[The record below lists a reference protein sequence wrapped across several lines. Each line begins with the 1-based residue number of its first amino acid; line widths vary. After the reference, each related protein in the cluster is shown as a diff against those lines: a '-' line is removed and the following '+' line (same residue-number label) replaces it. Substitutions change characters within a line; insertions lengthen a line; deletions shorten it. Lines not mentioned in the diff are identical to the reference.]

1 MLLGRGCVVVGN
13 IALDQGYGGLYL
25 FRGLVGREG
34 QAGLWKIVMERRV
47 REVHLEDLSE
57 AVVWAVVRLVAGV
70 VAIELA
76 VLGKAAAA
84 AEVRMTAEVCVV
96 WGCIVR
102 SCSGPVAVA
111 DIAGLGDS
119 V

>member
-1 MLLGRGCVVVGN
+1 MLSGRGCVVVGN
-13 IALDQGYGGLYL
+13 RALVRGYGGLYL
-25 FRGLVGREG
+25 FRGLVVREG
-34 QAGLWKIVMERRV
+34 QAGLWMIVMGRRG
-47 REVHLEDLSE
+47 REVHLEDLLGP
-57 AVVWAVVRLVAGV
+57 VVWAVVRLVADV

-76 VLGKAAAA
+76 VLGKPA
-84 AEVRMTAEVCVV
+84 AEGGMMAEVYLA

-111 DIAGLGDS
+111 DIAGRENL